1 MGSLNNPVLCLSPR
15 EVLETRCRSPPRGQ
29 VFELGGAFQGGPV
42 SFLPVHYVLGEG
54 LVPLLLLVTSVLAV
68 HGLLATLR
76 VCPHIPRWAAVGR
89 LKIGTGRLFW
99 AGCRLVLFS
108 AFGDSSRSLGL
119 PPPYQSLF

>member
-1 MGSLNNPVLCLSPR
+1 M
-15 EVLETRCRSPPRGQ
+15 
-29 VFELGGAFQGGPV
+29 

-54 LVPLLLLVTSVLAV
+54 MVPLLLPVTSVLAV

-89 LKIGTGRLFW
+89 LKIGIGRLFW

-119 PPPYQSLF
+119 PPPYQSLFWGQSSPAQFFQEP